1 MQRRTLLKAAALTAA
16 AGSLDRLGFAQS
28 APQPKVTRVL
38 LIAKCHLDVGFTMT
52 QQKVIRQYFDVYYP
66 QALKTTATLRAAG
79 HDRYT
84 WSTGSWLLYEYLDQA
99 SPEQRRTMEQ
109 AITDGDMAWHALP
122 FSWQTEMLD
131 RSMIE
136 GALSLSHTLDQRFG
150 RKTIAAKM
158 TDVPGHSR
166 GIIAP
171 LGNAGVHLLD
181 IGVNAASTPPEVP
194 DFFLWKDPSG
204 NSLAV
209 MYHRMDYGGVMQVP
223 GTATAIAVMV
233 RNDNS
238 GPHTPAEIAT
248 MYADLRRQFPGAT
261 IQAATFNDAALAVE
275 SVRDQ
280 LPVITQEIGDTWIYG
295 CASDPTKVARYRE
308 LARLRRQW
316 IDQHRFAVG
325 DTTDRQLLRRLLLAA
340 EHTWGT
346 DTKSYV
352 DNNHYRPADLLQ
364 VIHTP
369 PYQIM
374 EFSWQEKRD
383 DITQAVAALPAD
395 LQQQATAAFEKLT
408 PTAPSTTGLTPY
420 DANLP
425 LTTAQFEIAVDPTS
439 GAIIHLKNRTADR
452 NWAFATSPL
461 ALITYQTLSAEDYT
475 AYRAGYVHSQADWA
489 PRDFGKPNIEAFHA
503 VSKEWHPKLARC
515 LHAHSAEEDR
525 LLLEL
530 HFSADSSDA
539 ANIAFPQQLFVDLRF
554 PASEARIDMQCTTL
568 GKPVSRM
575 PEGLWL
581 SFQPAVKQP
590 AWVLDKVN
598 QRVSSTDVLRG
609 GGRAMHAISD
619 SIACTDQ
626 QQTLRIRSL
635 DAPVV
640 ALGKRSPLNFSKALP
655 DLSQGVHFSLFNN
668 AWGTNYIQWAG
679 GDWSYRFSLSA

>member
-1 MQRRTLLKAAALTAA
+1 MQRRTLLKTAAFTAA
-16 AGSLDRLGFAQS
+16 AASLDPFGFAQS
-28 APQPKVTRVL
+28 RKPEVTRVL

-66 QALKTTATLRAAG
+66 AAMKTTAALRAAG
-79 HDRYT
+79 DDRYT
-84 WSTGSWLLYEYLDQA
+84 WSTGSWLLYEYLEQA
-99 SPEQRRTMEQ
+99 TPEQRRTMEQ
-109 AITDGDMAWHALP
+109 AITNGDIAWHALP

-171 LGNAGVHLLD
+171 LSSAGIRLLD
-181 IGVNAASTPPEVP
+181 IGVNAASTPPDVP
-194 DFFLWKDPSG
+194 DFFLWKDSSG
-204 NSLAV
+204 STLAV

-223 GTATAIAVMV
+223 GTSTAIAVMV
-233 RNDNS
+233 SNDNS
-238 GPHTPAEIAT
+238 GPHSLEEIST

-261 IQAATFNDAALAVE
+261 IQAATFSDAAAAVE
-275 SVRDQ
+275 PIRSQ

-308 LARLRRQW
+308 LARLRRRW
-316 IDQHRFAVG
+316 IDQHHFAVG
-325 DTTDRQLLRRLLLAA
+325 DATDQQLLRRLLLAA

-369 PYQIM
+369 PYQTM

-383 DITQAVAALPAD
+383 NITHAVATLPGD
-395 LQQQATAAFEKLT
+395 LQQQADTAFGKLI
-408 PTAPSTTGLTPY
+408 PVAPSSEGLTAY
-420 DANLP
+420 DVSKRC
-425 LTTAQFEIAVDPTS
+425 TTTHFEIALDPNS
-439 GAIIHLKNRTADR
+439 GAIIHLKNRRTGRA
-452 NWAFATSPL
+452 WASATTPL
-461 ALITYQTLSAEDYT
+461 ALLTYQTLSAEDYT

-503 VSKEWHPKLARC
+503 VAREWHPKLTRC
-515 LHAHSAEEDR
+515 LHAHSSEEDR

-530 HFSADSSDA
+530 SFAADPSTV
-539 ANIAFPQQLFVDLRF
+539 ANTAFPQQIFVDLHF
-554 PASEARIDMQCTTL
+554 PASEACIDLQCTTIA
-568 GKPVSRM
+568 KPVSRM
-575 PEGLWL
+575 PEALWL
-581 SFQPAVKQP
+581 TFQPAVSQP

-598 QRVSSTDVLRG
+598 HPVVTTDVLSG

-619 SIACTDQ
+619 NISCTDD
-626 QQTLRIRSL
+626 QQTLRIQSL
-635 DAPVV
+635 DAPIV
-640 ALGKRSPLNFSKALP
+640 ALGERSPLNFTKALP
-655 DLSQGVHFSLFNN
+655 DLSRGLHFSLFNN